1 MVKKILKPEMM
12 DIYILEKNQW
22 CCMVNASKGGVCW
35 AWLQSFNIRRPN
47 DPKVDDWNLTTGDH
61 MIIQW
66 SLFCLNPVMTWAI
79 ARKQRLME
87 IHFSFVSSQHFL
99 DFQPFWS
106 EAIATD
112 VVLRSA
118 AWVNQ
123 LLWHFSIKLGMWEES
138 LWHRLRH
145 TNPITKTLQAIPVS
159 VRPMDVA
166 QVGARRC

>member
-47 DPKVDDWNLTTGDH
+47 DPKVDDWNLTTGDP

-87 IHFSFVSSQHFL
+87 ISLFFC
-99 DFQPFWS
+99 FQPAFSRLPAIDWS

-138 LWHRLRH
+138 LSASTHQPHHEKNTCRLYQSQCGLW
-145 TNPITKTLQAIPVS
+145 T
-159 VRPMDVA
+159 
-166 QVGARRC
+166 